1 MQYGGVMFTNIRDFG
16 RSDISGNKVFALF
29 SFTRLVQKLEN
40 ANSMW
45 WQNQRS
51 IEDTMPL
58 RNH

>member
-1 MQYGGVMFTNIRDFG
+1 MFTNIRDFG